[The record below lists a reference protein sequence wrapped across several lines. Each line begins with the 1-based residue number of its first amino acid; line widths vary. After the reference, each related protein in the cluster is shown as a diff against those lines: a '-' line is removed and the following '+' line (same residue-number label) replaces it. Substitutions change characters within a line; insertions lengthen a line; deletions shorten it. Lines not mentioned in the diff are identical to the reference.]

1 MLQDAINFEWF
12 LFQNELKANDSTK
25 EIGVLVHENEIG
37 RQQYTKD
44 GYKGERNGSEW
55 AEIEEKSFSTH
66 SKLINEEGNSEDQNG
81 DTEKSEMYGH
91 DGIHEKEDSTS
102 AHGIRRQVS
111 IINNTG
117 AENGSNV
124 NGNTDKNSK
133 TRDVGDVSQSDDSAV
148 VKEDEHQV
156 AGSNSSIG
164 HKDGINGN
172 SCRNEGNTSEIT
184 PQRASEGNNNEEAG
198 VMPRGSGAGN
208 REDAG
213 LDNSNGIPSGD
224 GADEDED
231 KGSGDDDGE
240 ETENGEGGTDNS
252 KGQEGQGHGKEDD
265 DDNSLKQDSI
275 SSEDDD
281 PEDNK
286 DLHGMDGNNASK
298 SEEDSSGIPEDTDG
312 QRIED
317 TQKPNHKE
325 NGGVK
330 NGINKHSE
338 PSTNGKSQDKV
349 SLGS

>member
-1 MLQDAINFEWF
+1 MITTINFELF
-12 LFQNELKANDSTK
+12 LFQNELNANYSTK
-25 EIGVLVHENEIG
+25 EIGVPMHENEIG

-66 SKLINEEGNSEDQNG
+66 SNLINEERNPEDQNG
-81 DTEKSEMYGH
+81 STGKLETYGH
-91 DGIHEKEDSTS
+91 DGIHGKEDSTS
-102 AHGIRRQVS
+102 AHGIRREVS

-117 AENGSNV
+117 AENGSNT
-124 NGNTDKNSK
+124 NGNTDKDSK
-133 TRDVGDVSQSDDSAV
+133 TEDFGDVSQREDSTV
-148 VKEDEHQV
+148 VKEDKHQV
-156 AGSNSSIG
+156 TGSNSSTG
-164 HKDGINGN
+164 HEDGINGN
-172 SCRNEGNTSEIT
+172 SCRNECDTSEIT
-184 PQRASEGNNNEEAG
+184 PQRASEGNNNNKAG

-213 LDNSNGIPSGD
+213 LDNSDGIPSGD

-240 ETENGEGGTDNS
+240 GTENGKEGTDNN
-252 KGQEGQGHGKEDD
+252 KAQEGQGHRKEDD
-265 DDNSLKQDSI
+265 DDNSLRQDSI

-281 PEDNK
+281 SEHK
-286 DLHGMDGNNASK
+286 EDLHGMDGNDASK
-298 SEEDSSGIPEDTDG
+298 SEEDSGGIPEDTDS

-325 NGGVK
+325 NSGVE
-330 NGINKHSE
+330 NGINKDSE

-349 SLGS
+349 SLRS